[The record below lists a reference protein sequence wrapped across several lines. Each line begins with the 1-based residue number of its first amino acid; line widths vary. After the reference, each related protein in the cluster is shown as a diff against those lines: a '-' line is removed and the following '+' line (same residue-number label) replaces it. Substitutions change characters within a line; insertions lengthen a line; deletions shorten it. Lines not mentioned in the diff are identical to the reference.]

1 LLQEA
6 FERAKVVLFSGSPV
20 VAASQ
25 TMFQNEAGQAHGQEL
40 QNLRA
45 ESQAT
50 VEQLRA
56 AHQVSIED
64 MTNEHA
70 NLLDSQ
76 VKALEKQIINQTLEL
91 KATQDDLA
99 KAKVALEGSRAEIES
114 LTAQRDEAV
123 AAASAEAPPDAA
135 IVEEVERLTKELAH
149 AKDDAAAADDALNLT
164 KQSLSELS
172 NNQTKELEEAAKSR
186 AEEVMRIKAA
196 HEEEIAALVEQKSDL
211 ATKLSDLEGELAT
224 LKASTSAEPPASPKT
239 NGTNGTTQPA
249 SSGVTKEE
257 LQRLHEAHNAK
268 VHDLQAEHDKALEA
282 LKESLDASLSKSEEL
297 QEEVTRRAME
307 IKLLEQEQDDSSDQ
321 ITRYV
326 AI

>member
-1 LLQEA
+1 L
-6 FERAKVVLFSGSPV
+6 
-20 VAASQ
+20 
-25 TMFQNEAGQAHGQEL
+25 H
-40 QNLRA
+40 NLRA

-64 MTNEHA
+64 MTKEHA

-99 KAKVALEGSRAEIES
+99 KAKVALEGSRVEIES

-135 IVEEVERLTKELAH
+135 IVEEVQRLTKELAH
-149 AKDDAAAADDALNLT
+149 AKDDAAAAHDALDLT
-164 KQSLSELS
+164 KQTLSEVS
-172 NNQTKELEEAAKSR
+172 NNQIKELEEAAKSR
-186 AEEVMRIKAA
+186 AEEVMRLNTA

-224 LKASTSAEPPASPKT
+224 LKASTSADPPASPK
-239 NGTNGTTQPA
+239 TNGTTQPA

-257 LQRLHEAHNAK
+257 LQRMHEAHNAK
-268 VHDLQAEHDKALEA
+268 VHDLQAEHEKALKA
-282 LKESLDASLSKSEEL
+282 LKENLDASISKSEEL
-297 QEEVTRRAME
+297 QEEVTRKAME
-307 IKLLEQEQDDSSDQ
+307 IQLLEQEQEDSSDQ

-326 AI
+326 GYYATHDFHLGIPLFMTGSTC